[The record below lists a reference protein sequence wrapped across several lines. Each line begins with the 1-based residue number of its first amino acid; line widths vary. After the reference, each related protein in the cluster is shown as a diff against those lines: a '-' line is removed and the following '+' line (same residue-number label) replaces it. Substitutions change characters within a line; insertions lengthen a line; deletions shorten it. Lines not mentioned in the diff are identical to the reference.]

1 MMESYSQ
8 QSVYRIVYSVPI
20 CKGNHRYITSSFV
33 VFALIYT
40 GGGGEEEDR
49 GHRIVMGYGLVT
61 LLSLQI
67 HNQRPSLIPFEG
79 VATPSQCVRD
89 SRDSGLKIHGP
100 YGWFSGKCTRF
111 CTHFGLSCGPLDSLR
126 YLDVNMFIYN
136 LYSKAILWL
145 HQLSQAARTLAS
157 HRTSALANTKF
168 AMRAWIYYPRATK
181 STLTPSCR

>member
-20 CKGNHRYITSSFV
+20 CKGNHTIGILRRLLLSLLWSIR
-33 VFALIYT
+33 
-40 GGGGEEEDR
+40 GGEEEDR

-79 VATPSQCVRD
+79 VATPSQGVRD

-145 HQLSQAARTLAS
+145 HQL
-157 HRTSALANTKF
+157 
-168 AMRAWIYYPRATK
+168 WVV
-181 STLTPSCR
+181 PSCALTRFPPHVGVGQH